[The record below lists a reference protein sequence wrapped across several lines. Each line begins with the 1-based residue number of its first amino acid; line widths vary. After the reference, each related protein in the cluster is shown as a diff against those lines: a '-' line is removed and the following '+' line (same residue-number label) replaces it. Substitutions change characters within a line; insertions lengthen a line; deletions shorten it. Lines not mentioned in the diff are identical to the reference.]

1 MKAPRDLSGIELEK
15 LLHRFGYEATRQHGS
30 HIRLTTSIRG
40 AEHHITVPA
49 HKFLKIGTLE
59 SILADVAGY
68 LALPRPEFERE
79 LFAA

>member
-1 MKAPRDLSGIELEK
+1 VKAPRDLSGIELEK
-15 LLHRFGYEATRQHGS
+15 LLHRYGYEATRQHGS
-30 HIRLTTSIRG
+30 HIRLTTNIRG

-59 SILADVAGY
+59 SILTDVAGY

>member
-1 MKAPRDLSGIELEK
+1 MKVPRDVSGVELEK
-15 LLHRFGYEATRQHGS
+15 LLHRFGYEPTRQHGS
-30 HIRLTTSIRG
+30 HIRLTTNIRG

-59 SILADVAGY
+59 SILTEVADH
-68 LALPRPEFERE
+68 LALPREEFERE

>member
-1 MKAPRDLSGIELEK
+1 MKVPRDISGIDLEK
-15 LLHRFGYEATRQHGS
+15 LLHRFGYEPTRQHGS
-30 HIRLTTSIRG
+30 HIRLTTNARG

-59 SILADVAGY
+59 SILTEVAGH
-68 LALPRPEFERE
+68 LALPRSEFERE